1 MTKANNPL
9 LERLKKASKM
19 EYTSTMSESKIMT
32 DIDVAPTDIPALNIA
47 LGGSITSGVQSGLTI
62 FAGVSGTF
70 KSVDS
75 LFCAKAYLDKHDDA
89 VMIFYD
95 SEMGSSVKYFN
106 SVGID
111 TDRVIHIPVTNVEE
125 LKFDIMSQL
134 EEIKRGDHV
143 VIVVDSI
150 GNLASK
156 KEVED
161 TLSEKSSADMTRA
174 KQLKSLTRMITPHLN
189 LKNIPVIMVNHVYSE
204 IGSMYPRT
212 IMGGGC
218 VVAGTKI
225 RMADGTLRNIE
236 DVKEGE
242 FVQTLEGSHRVT
254 HTWNPETLE
263 NGSPECYKV
272 TFEDG
277 TEVICSDAHRF
288 RKDGKWE
295 YITNL
300 QTSDELDSFDDNLT
314 KITSITKVGKK
325 EVYDISVD
333 KVEHYI
339 LANGVASHNTGL
351 LYSANIVIL
360 TSKSME
366 KSGTEQIGN
375 NFSFTVMKS
384 RFVREKAKIP
394 VTVLFDGGVNKW
406 SGLLDMALSSGHVI
420 KPSNGWYQRV
430 NVATGEV
437 EEKKYRMKD
446 TNNADFWNPI
456 LNDPTFNSWVE
467 KTFKIANSNL
477 LEGERESEIDSQF
490 TANVEE

>member
-212 IMGGGC
+212 IMGGG
-218 VVAGTKI
+218 
-225 RMADGTLRNIE
+225 
-236 DVKEGE
+236 
-242 FVQTLEGSHRVT
+242 
-254 HTWNPETLE
+254 
-263 NGSPECYKV
+263 
-272 TFEDG
+272 
-277 TEVICSDAHRF
+277 
-288 RKDGKWE
+288 
-295 YITNL
+295 
-300 QTSDELDSFDDNLT
+300 
-314 KITSITKVGKK
+314 
-325 EVYDISVD
+325 
-333 KVEHYI
+333 
-339 LANGVASHNTGL
+339 TGL

>member
-1 MTKANNPL
+1 MAKANNPL

-204 IGSMYPRT
+204 IGCLRSDTRIITKKGVKKISDIEVGDLVATPTGYQEVNYKYTPSEIPTDGKRYYRVLLEDGTEIFATGNHKFMDGEEWKRLDEFGVGKVLNGGVKIVEMMEVAPFDLWDISVPVGNCFILHNGVVAHNSMYPKT

-218 VVAGTKI
+218 VVAGTQI

-242 FVQTLEGSHRVT
+242 LVQTLDGSRKIEHVWT
-254 HTWNPETLE
+254 PETLDD
-263 NGSPECYKV
+263 GAPECYEV
-272 TFEDG
+272 EFEDG
-277 TEVICSDAHRF
+277 TKVICSENHKF
-288 RKDGKWE
+288 MKDGEWVE
-295 YITNL
+295 ISFL
-300 QTSDELDSFDDNLT
+300 QKNDD
-314 KITSITKVGKK
+314 
-325 EVYDISVD
+325 
-333 KVEHYI
+333 
-339 LANGVASHNTGL
+339 
-351 LYSANIVIL
+351 
-360 TSKSME
+360 
-366 KSGTEQIGN
+366 
-375 NFSFTVMKS
+375 
-384 RFVREKAKIP
+384 
-394 VTVLFDGGVNKW
+394 
-406 SGLLDMALSSGHVI
+406 
-420 KPSNGWYQRV
+420 
-430 NVATGEV
+430 VAT
-437 EEKKYRMKD
+437 
-446 TNNADFWNPI
+446 
-456 LNDPTFNSWVE
+456 L
-467 KTFKIANSNL
+467 
-477 LEGERESEIDSQF
+477 
-490 TANVEE
+490 